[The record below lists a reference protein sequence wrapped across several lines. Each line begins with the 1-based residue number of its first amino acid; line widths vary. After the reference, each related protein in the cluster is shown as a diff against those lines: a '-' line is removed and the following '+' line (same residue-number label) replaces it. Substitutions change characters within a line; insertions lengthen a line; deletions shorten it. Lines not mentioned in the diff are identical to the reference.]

1 MNDADRTATGISVTT
16 SQPDTLTSANILER
30 EIYQS
35 ALAIGLVLSSKS
47 QPETVQWTTKITM
60 ILRTSCESR
69 TYNPTPHANRRK
81 PCVITTTKPPET
93 QPEASFWTCSKRWRD
108 RTRISTPTSRPHR
121 FMLRSVNTLRRCI
134 TSWQISG
141 ASIPLPFLRHSRNRL
156 WRSASIGPDALMMT
170 GQT

>member
-35 ALAIGLVLSSKS
+35 ALAIRPVLSSKS
-47 QPETVQWTTKITM
+47 QPETVLWTTKITR

-69 TYNPTPHANRRK
+69 TYNPTPTQTGEK
-81 PCVITTTKPPET
+81 PCVITTTTP
-93 QPEASFWTCSKRWRD
+93 RW
-108 RTRISTPTSRPHR
+108 SRPEW
-121 FMLRSVNTLRRCI
+121 MCCKRSQTWQKRMCTTTTMPRPRASTLTSASTLRRCT
-134 TSWQISG
+134 TSSRISG
-141 ASIPLPFLRHSRNRL
+141 ISNPLPFLRHSRNRL

-170 GQT
+170 GLT